1 MRETTRNHRYEYD
14 KRTVRSIHQKKL
26 QKITHIIMILL
37 LLVLTTGFV
46 TGFHKAGKSETSP
59 KHEKYFTSIEIQE
72 GDSLWSIAEDNMTE
86 EYASVKDYIKE
97 VKRMNHL
104 SSDQL
109 TKGCYIVIP
118 HYTVD

>member
-1 MRETTRNHRYEYD
+1 MSNLRQNMYHYYRIFLREE
-14 KRTVRSIHQKKL
+14 
-26 QKITHIIMILL
+26 
-37 LLVLTTGFV
+37 
-46 TGFHKAGKSETSP
+46 